1 MSIPKRLVVAAPCAA
16 LALACATG
24 GAQAG
29 APATAAPAVAG
40 PEVPAA
46 IALPAT
52 EKPALRVDARGTQNY
67 ECRPGKESPQR
78 YEWVFVAP
86 EAELFDASGKKV
98 GTHYAGPT
106 WESTQDGSKVA
117 AAVKAKADAPD
128 PAAVPWL
135 LLGATSTSGKGAF
148 ALTRSVQRVDTHG
161 GQPPAGECKPG
172 EVRKVPYTATYY
184 FSRAKR

>member
-1 MSIPKRLVVAAPCAA
+1 MRSLHPAA
-16 LALACATG
+16 LVFLLALGLSAAR
-24 GAQAG
+24 AG
-29 APATAAPAVAG
+29 AEEARAPI
-40 PEVPAA
+40 PPPNVPASL
-46 IALPAT
+46 ALPAD
-52 EKPALRVDARGTQNY
+52 EEPVLKLQAKGTQNY
-67 ECRPGKESPQR
+67 ECRAGKESPQR
-78 YEWVFVAP
+78 HEWAFVAP

-106 WESTQDGSKVA
+106 WESTEDGSKVA

-128 PAAVPWL
+128 PTAVPWL

>member
-1 MSIPKRLVVAAPCAA
+1 MPVSVRLHPAALVFSVVALGLTAASAVADEARAPIPPADVPAA
-16 LALACATG
+16 LALPPDEQPVLKL
-24 GAQAG
+24 QA
-29 APATAAPAVAG
+29 
-40 PEVPAA
+40 
-46 IALPAT
+46 
-52 EKPALRVDARGTQNY
+52 KGTQNY

-148 ALTRSVQRVDTHG
+148 ALTRSVQRIDTHG